1 MISVGVCR
9 VNGACHEQMWS
20 FLMVVVA
27 VMSSEQRVMESK
39 RDGKVV
45 DVVYNLPR
53 FSISHA
59 FCQQDHVIVL

>member
-1 MISVGVCR
+1 MVGVEASMISVSVCR
-9 VNGACHEQMWS
+9 VNGACHEQIWS

-45 DVVYNLPR
+45 DVV
-53 FSISHA
+53 
-59 FCQQDHVIVL
+59 